1 VSLGFGGCFFGKDND
16 MYRKDTLSNGIR
28 VVSETLPKSRSVSIG
43 VWVKVGSR
51 HESPEIGGISHF
63 IEHLFFKGTKKR
75 TAKDIAIEMD
85 SLGGEM
91 NAFTSQE
98 TTTYYAKVVDEHLPV
113 AIDILS
119 DILLGSKFDPA
130 EMEKERKVI
139 LEEIKGV
146 EDTPDDYIHELFTN
160 TVWPDNSLGRPIL
173 GTKDTIKALKHE
185 DIIRYIDKYYCPKE
199 IVISVAGNFEHAR
212 LVELLNASFGT
223 LSRTGTPKQEVAP
236 TFTRSLFV
244 KKKQLEQVQ
253 LCIGCKGLQ
262 YAHEDRFVI
271 SALNTVLGNS
281 MSSRLFQ
288 EVREQ
293 NALAY
298 SIYSYVTSYR
308 DAGLLT
314 VYAGTDPTSALEAV
328 RLVIKEFKK
337 LRDEGITPAEELR
350 VKNQVKGSL
359 VLSLESSNSHMSR
372 LARQEIYYG
381 KYLSMDDIIKG
392 VEKVSREHVQ
402 RLAQQLFVPENLT
415 LAVLGPLAKSDV
427 PDSVLAI

>member
-1 VSLGFGGCFFGKDND
+1 
-16 MYRKDTLSNGIR
+16 
-28 VVSETLPKSRSVSIG
+28 VSIG

-51 HESPEIGGISHF
+51 HEPEEIGGVSHF
-63 IEHLFFKGTKKR
+63 IEHLFFKGTEKR

-85 SLGGEM
+85 SIGGEM

-119 DILLGSKFDPA
+119 DILLHSKFDPL

-160 TVWPDNSLGRPIL
+160 TVWAGNSLGRPIL
-173 GTKDTIKALKHE
+173 GTRDTIKALKHK
-185 DIIRYIDKYYCPKE
+185 DIVAYIDNYYSPRE

-212 LVELLNASFGT
+212 LIELLNASFGK
-223 LSRTGTPKQEVAP
+223 LARGSLDKKEVTPV
-236 TFTRSLFV
+236 FTQAIAV

-253 LCIGCKGLQ
+253 ICVGCKGMQ
-262 YAHEDRFVI
+262 YTHEDRFVI
-271 SALNTVLGNS
+271 SALNTVMGNS

-288 EVREQ
+288 EIREQ

-308 DAGLLT
+308 DTGLLT
-314 VYAGTDPTSALEAV
+314 VYAGADPSNALEVV
-328 RLVIKEFKK
+328 RLVIKEFRKIK
-337 LRDEGITPAEELR
+337 DEGITPAEESR
-350 VKNQVKGSL
+350 VRNQIKGSL
-359 VLSLESSNSHMSR
+359 VLSLESSTSHMSR
-372 LARQEIYYG
+372 LARQEIYFG

-392 VEKVSREHVQ
+392 VEKVTAEQVQ
-402 RLAQQLFVPENLT
+402 RLAGQLFTRENISLT
-415 LAVLGPLAKSDV
+415 ILGPLSKTDV
-427 PDSVLAI
+427 PDGVLEI

>member
-1 VSLGFGGCFFGKDND
+1 
-16 MYRKDTLSNGIR
+16 MYRKDTLANGIR
-28 VVSETLPKSRSVSIG
+28 VVSETLPKSRSISIG

-51 HESPEIGGISHF
+51 HEAPEIGGVSHF
-63 IEHLFFKGTKKR
+63 IEHMFFKGTEKR
-75 TAKDIAIEMD
+75 SAKDIAIEMD

-113 AIDILS
+113 VIEILA
-119 DILLGSKFDPA
+119 DILLGAKFDPV
-130 EMEKERKVI
+130 EVEKERKVI

-146 EDTPDDYIHELFTN
+146 EDTPDDYIHELFTS
-160 TVWPDNSLGRPIL
+160 TVWPDNALGRPIL
-173 GTKDTIKALKHE
+173 GTRDTIKALKHN
-185 DIIRYIDKYYCPKE
+185 DIISYIESNYSPKE

-212 LVELLNASFGT
+212 LIELLNTHFGK
-223 LSRTGTPKQEVAP
+223 LARIGTAKKEATPE
-236 TFTRSLFV
+236 FTAAVSV

-253 LCIGCKGLQ
+253 LCLGCKGMN
-262 YAHEDRFVI
+262 YTHEDRYVI

-308 DAGLLT
+308 DTGMMT
-314 VYAGTDPTSALEAV
+314 VYAGTDPSNALEVV
-328 RLVIKEFKK
+328 RLVMKELKKIKE
-337 LRDEGITPAEELR
+337 EGITPAEELR
-350 VKNQVKGSL
+350 IKNQIKGSL
-359 VLSLESSNSHMSR
+359 ILSLESSNSHMSR
-372 LARQEIYYG
+372 LARQEIYFG

-392 VEKVSREHVQ
+392 VEKVTAEHVR
-402 RLAQQLFVPENLT
+402 RLAGDLFRRENIALT
-415 LAVLGPLAKSDV
+415 ILGPLSRTDV
-427 PDSVLAI
+427 PESVLEI

>member
-1 VSLGFGGCFFGKDND
+1 
-16 MYRKDTLSNGIR
+16 MYRKDTLTNGIR

-51 HESPEIGGISHF
+51 HEPQELGGVSHF
-63 IEHLFFKGTKKR
+63 IEHMFFKGTQKR

-85 SLGGEM
+85 SIGGEM

-98 TTTYYAKVVDEHLPV
+98 TTTYYVKVVDEHLPI
-113 AIDILS
+113 AIDLLS
-119 DILLGSKFDPA
+119 DILIGSRFDPV

-146 EDTPDDYIHELFTN
+146 EDTPDDFIHELFTG
-160 TVWPDNSLGRPIL
+160 TVWPNNSLGRPIL
-173 GTKDTIKALKHE
+173 GTRDTIKGLKHE
-185 DIIRYIDKYYCPKE
+185 DIISYINSYYSPKE
-199 IVISVAGNFEHAR
+199 IVISVAGNFEHGR
-212 LVELLNASFGT
+212 LIELLNMSFGR
-223 LSRTGTPKQEVAP
+223 LSRGTTAKKEVTP
-236 TFTRSLFV
+236 GFTADVAVR
-244 KKKQLEQVQ
+244 KKQLEQVQ
-253 LCIGCKGLQ
+253 ICMGSRGLN
-262 YAHEDRFVI
+262 YTHEDRYAA

-308 DAGLLT
+308 DTGLLT
-314 VYAGTDPTSALEAV
+314 IYAGADPSNVLEV
-328 RLVIKEFKK
+328 IRLIMKELRKIKQ
-337 LRDEGITPAEELR
+337 EGITQAEETR
-350 VKNQVKGSL
+350 VKNQIKGSL

-372 LARQEIYYG
+372 IARQEIYFG

-392 VEKVSREHVQ
+392 VEKVTKEQVQ
-402 RLAQQLFVPENLT
+402 RLAQQFFTRDNISLT
-415 LAVLGPLAKSDV
+415 ILGPLTRTDI
-427 PDSVLAI
+427 PDSILDI

>member
-1 VSLGFGGCFFGKDND
+1 

-51 HESPEIGGISHF
+51 HEPPEIGGISHF
-63 IEHLFFKGTKKR
+63 IEHLFFKGTQKR

-85 SLGGEM
+85 SIGGEM

-119 DILLGSKFDPA
+119 DILLGSKFDPV

-146 EDTPDDYIHELFTN
+146 EDTPDDYIHELFTS

-173 GTKDTIKALKHE
+173 GTKDTIKSLKHKN
-185 DIIRYIDKYYCPKE
+185 IITYIDNYYSPKE

-212 LVELLNASFGT
+212 LIELLNMSFGK
-223 LSRTGTPKQEVAP
+223 LSRAGILKQEGTP
-236 TFTRSLFV
+236 TFTRAVSV

-253 LCIGCKGLQ
+253 LCIGCKGLN
-262 YAHEDRFVI
+262 YTHEDRYVI

-288 EVREQ
+288 EIREQ

-308 DAGLLT
+308 DTGLLT
-314 VYAGTDPTSALEAV
+314 VYAGTDPSNALEVA
-328 RLVIKEFKK
+328 RLVLKEFVKIKE
-337 LRDEGITPAEELR
+337 EGITPAEEAR
-350 VKNQVKGSL
+350 VKNQIKGSL
-359 VLSLESSNSHMSR
+359 VLSLESSSSHMSR
-372 LARQEIYYG
+372 IARQEIYYG

-392 VEKVSREHVQ
+392 VEKVTAEQVQ
-402 RLAQQLFVPENLT
+402 RLAHQLFSRENLSLT
-415 LAVLGPLAKSDV
+415 ILGPLSRADV
-427 PDSVLAI
+427 PDSVLEI

>member
-1 VSLGFGGCFFGKDND
+1 

-51 HESPEIGGISHF
+51 HEPEEIGGTSHF
-63 IEHLFFKGTKKR
+63 IEHLFFKGTEKR

-85 SLGGEM
+85 SIGGEM

-119 DILLGSKFDPA
+119 DILLHSKFDPL

-160 TVWPDNSLGRPIL
+160 TVWAGNSLGRPIL
-173 GTKDTIKALKHE
+173 GTRDTIKALKHK
-185 DIIRYIDKYYCPKE
+185 DIVSYIDNYYSPKE

-212 LVELLNASFGT
+212 LIELLNASFGK
-223 LSRTGTPKQEVAP
+223 LSRGGIAKKEVTPV
-236 TFTRSLFV
+236 FTQAIAVR
-244 KKKQLEQVQ
+244 KKQLEQVQ
-253 LCIGCKGLQ
+253 ICIGCKGMQ
-262 YAHEDRFVI
+262 YTHEDRFVI
-271 SALNTVLGNS
+271 SALNTVMGNS

-288 EVREQ
+288 EIREQ

-308 DAGLLT
+308 DTGLLT
-314 VYAGTDPTSALEAV
+314 VYAGADPSNALEVV
-328 RLVIKEFKK
+328 RLVIKEFRKIK
-337 LRDEGITPAEELR
+337 DEGITPAEETR
-350 VKNQVKGSL
+350 VRNQIKGSL
-359 VLSLESSNSHMSR
+359 VLSLESSTSHMSR
-372 LARQEIYYG
+372 LARQEIYFG

-392 VEKVSREHVQ
+392 VEKVTAEQVQ
-402 RLAQQLFVPENLT
+402 RLAGQLFTRENISLT
-415 LAVLGPLAKSDV
+415 ILGPLSKADV
-427 PDSVLAI
+427 PDEVLEI

>member
-1 VSLGFGGCFFGKDND
+1 

-51 HESPEIGGISHF
+51 HEPPEIGGISHF
-63 IEHLFFKGTKKR
+63 IEHLFFKGTTKR

-85 SLGGEM
+85 SIGGEM

-119 DILLGSKFDPA
+119 DILLGSRFDPV

-146 EDTPDDYIHELFTN
+146 EDTPDDYIHELFTS
-160 TVWPDNSLGRPIL
+160 TVWPDNPLGRPIL
-173 GTKDTIKALKHE
+173 GTRDTIRALKHE
-185 DIIRYIDKYYCPKE
+185 NIVAYIDDYYGPKE

-212 LVELLNASFGT
+212 LVDLLDKSFGT
-223 LSRTGTPKQEVAP
+223 LVRSGTSKKELAPDFAHAVAV
-236 TFTRSLFV
+236 R
-244 KKKQLEQVQ
+244 KKQLEQVQ
-253 LCIGCKGLQ
+253 LCLGCKGLH
-262 YAHEDRFVI
+262 YTHEDRYVL
-271 SALNTVLGNS
+271 SALNTVLGNG

-298 SIYSYVTSYR
+298 SIYSYITSYR
-308 DAGLLT
+308 DTGLLT
-314 VYAGTDPTSALEAV
+314 VYAGTDPANALDVA
-328 RLVIKEFKK
+328 RLTIKEMKK
-337 LRDEGITPAEELR
+337 IREEGITPAEEAR
-350 VKNQVKGSL
+350 VRNQIKGSL

-372 LARQEIYYG
+372 IARQEIYFG

-392 VEKVSREHVQ
+392 VEHVTAEQVQSLAQ
-402 RLAQQLFVPENLT
+402 RLFTADNLSLT
-415 LAVLGPLAKSDV
+415 ILGPLSKSDV
-427 PDSVLAI
+427 PDSVLEM

>member
-1 VSLGFGGCFFGKDND
+1 

-28 VVSETLPKSRSVSIG
+28 VVSETLPKSRSISIG

-51 HESPEIGGISHF
+51 HEPAEIGGVSHF

-85 SLGGEM
+85 SIGGEM

-98 TTTYYAKVVDEHLPV
+98 TTTYYVKVVDEHLPI
-113 AIDILS
+113 AIDLLA
-119 DILLGSKFDPA
+119 DILIGSLFDEK
-130 EMEKERKVI
+130 EMDKERKVI

-160 TVWPDNSLGRPIL
+160 TVWPNNPLGRPIL
-173 GTKDTIKALKHE
+173 GTRETIAGMKHR
-185 DIIRYIDKYYCPKE
+185 DIISYIESYYSPRE
-199 IVISVAGNFEHAR
+199 IVISVAGNFEHGR
-212 LVELLNASFGT
+212 LIELLEESFGT
-223 LSRTGTPKQEVAP
+223 LSRTGIGKKETTPAFKSDIMV
-236 TFTRSLFV
+236 R
-244 KKKQLEQVQ
+244 KKQLEQVQ
-253 LCIGCKGLQ
+253 ICLGCKGFN
-262 YAHEDRFVI
+262 YTHDDRFVV

-308 DAGLLT
+308 DTGLVT
-314 VYAGTDPTSALEAV
+314 IYAGADPSNTGEVV
-328 RLVIKEFKK
+328 RLITKELRKIKS
-337 LRDEGITPAEELR
+337 EGITPAEETR
-350 VKNQVKGSL
+350 VKNQIKGSL

-372 LARQEIYYG
+372 IARQEIYFG
-381 KYLSMDDIIKG
+381 KYLSIDDIIKG
-392 VEKVSREHVQ
+392 VESVTREDVQ
-402 RLAQQLFVPENLT
+402 RVARQLFTRENASLT
-415 LAVLGPLAKSDV
+415 ILGPVSKTDLPA
-427 PDSVLAI
+427 SVLDL

>member
-1 VSLGFGGCFFGKDND
+1 

-51 HESPEIGGISHF
+51 HEPPEIGGISHF
-63 IEHLFFKGTKKR
+63 IEHLFFKGTQKR

-98 TTTYYAKVVDEHLPV
+98 TTTFYAKVVDEHLPI

-173 GTKDTIKALKHE
+173 GTKETIKALKHE
-185 DIIRYIDKYYCPKE
+185 NIIAYIDSYYSPKE

-212 LVELLNASFGT
+212 LIELLDASFGK
-223 LSRTGTPKQEVAP
+223 LSRTGIPKNEVAP
-236 TFTRSLFV
+236 AFTQALFV

-314 VYAGTDPTSALEAV
+314 VYAGTDPANALEAA

-337 LRDEGITPAEELR
+337 IKEEGITPAEELR

-392 VEKVSREHVQ
+392 VEKVSREQVQ
-402 RLAQQLFVPENLT
+402 RLAQQLFVKENLS
-415 LAVLGPLAKSDV
+415 LAILGPLSRTDV
-427 PDSVLAI
+427 PDSVLEI

>member
-1 VSLGFGGCFFGKDND
+1 

-51 HESPEIGGISHF
+51 HEPPEIGGISHF
-63 IEHLFFKGTKKR
+63 IEHLFFKGTQKR

-85 SLGGEM
+85 SIGGEM

-119 DILLGSKFDPA
+119 DILLGSKFDPL

-146 EDTPDDYIHELFTN
+146 EDTPDDYIHELFTS

-173 GTKDTIKALKHE
+173 GTKDTIKSLKH
-185 DIIRYIDKYYCPKE
+185 DNIITYIDNYYSPKE

-212 LVELLNASFGT
+212 LIELLNMSFGR
-223 LSRTGTPKQEVAP
+223 LSRVGIPKKEGTPAFAQAV
-236 TFTRSLFV
+236 SV

-253 LCIGCKGLQ
+253 LCIGCKGLN
-262 YAHEDRFVI
+262 YTHEDRYVI

-288 EVREQ
+288 EIREQ

-308 DAGLLT
+308 DTGLLT
-314 VYAGTDPTSALEAV
+314 VYAGTDPSNALEVA
-328 RLVIKEFKK
+328 RLVLKELKKIKE
-337 LRDEGITPAEELR
+337 EGITPAEETR
-350 VKNQVKGSL
+350 VKNQIKGSL
-359 VLSLESSNSHMSR
+359 VLSLESSSSHMSR
-372 LARQEIYYG
+372 IARQEIYYG

-392 VEKVSREHVQ
+392 VEKVTAEQVQ
-402 RLAQQLFVPENLT
+402 RLAQQLFSRENLSLT
-415 LAVLGPLAKSDV
+415 ILGPLSKADV
-427 PDSVLAI
+427 PDSVLEI

>member
-1 VSLGFGGCFFGKDND
+1 
-16 MYRKDTLSNGIR
+16 MYRKDTLTNGIR
-28 VVSETLPKSRSVSIG
+28 VVSETLPKSRSISIG

-51 HESPEIGGISHF
+51 HEPEEIGGVSHF
-63 IEHLFFKGTKKR
+63 IEHLFFKGTKTR

-85 SLGGEM
+85 SIGGEM

-119 DILLGSKFDPA
+119 DILLHSKFDPL

-146 EDTPDDYIHELFTN
+146 EDTPDDYIHELFNN
-160 TVWPDNSLGRPIL
+160 TVWAGNSLGRPIL
-173 GTKDTIKALKHE
+173 GTRDTIKALKHK
-185 DIIRYIDKYYCPKE
+185 DIVSYIDKYYSPKE

-212 LVELLNASFGT
+212 LIELLNASFGK
-223 LSRTGTPKQEVAP
+223 LARGGVDKKEVSPA
-236 TFTRSLFV
+236 FNQAIAV

-253 LCIGCKGLQ
+253 ICIGCKGIQ
-262 YAHEDRFVI
+262 YTHDDRFVI

-288 EVREQ
+288 EIREQ

-298 SIYSYVTSYR
+298 SIFSYVTSYR
-308 DAGLLT
+308 DTGLLT
-314 VYAGTDPTSALEAV
+314 VYAGADPANALEVV
-328 RLVIKEFKK
+328 RLVTKEFRKIK
-337 LRDEGITPAEELR
+337 DEGITPAEETR
-350 VKNQVKGSL
+350 VKNQIKGSL
-359 VLSLESSNSHMSR
+359 VLSLESSTSHMSR
-372 LARQEIYYG
+372 LARQEIYFG

-392 VEKVSREHVQ
+392 VEKVTAEQVQ
-402 RLAQQLFVPENLT
+402 RVARQIFDQENISLAI
-415 LAVLGPLAKSDV
+415 LGPLNKADV
-427 PDSVLAI
+427 PDGVLEL

>member
-1 VSLGFGGCFFGKDND
+1 

-51 HESPEIGGISHF
+51 HEPPEIGGISHF
-63 IEHLFFKGTKKR
+63 IEHLFFKGTEKR

-85 SLGGEM
+85 SIGGEM

-119 DILLGSKFDPA
+119 DILIGSKFDPV

-146 EDTPDDYIHELFTN
+146 EDTPDDYIHELFTG

-173 GTKDTIKALKHE
+173 GTKETIRGLKHE
-185 DIIRYIDKYYCPKE
+185 NIISYINDYYSPRE
-199 IVISVAGNFEHAR
+199 IVISVAGNFEHGR
-212 LVELLNASFGT
+212 LIDLLNESFGR
-223 LSRTGTPKQEVAP
+223 LSRGGVPKKEATPSFSRAL
-236 TFTRSLFV
+236 TV
-244 KKKQLEQVQ
+244 KKKTLEQIQ
-253 LCIGCKGLQ
+253 LCIGCKGLH
-262 YAHEDRFVI
+262 YTSDDRYVI

-293 NALAY
+293 RGLAY

-308 DAGLLT
+308 DTGLLT
-314 VYAGTDPTSALEAV
+314 VYAGTDPASALDVV
-328 RLVIKEFKK
+328 RLVLKEFRKITE
-337 LRDEGITPAEELR
+337 EGITPAEELR
-350 VKNQVKGSL
+350 VKNQIKGSL

-392 VEKVSREHVQ
+392 VEKVTADQVQ
-402 RLAQQLFVPENLT
+402 QLAQQLFSPNAIALT
-415 LAVLGPLAKSDV
+415 ILGPLSKTEV
-427 PDSVLAI
+427 PDSVLEL

>member
-1 VSLGFGGCFFGKDND
+1 MHTGIRTRRKNNPV
-16 MYRKDTLSNGIR
+16 YRKDTLSNGIR

-51 HESPEIGGISHF
+51 HEPEEIGGVSHF
-63 IEHLFFKGTKKR
+63 IEHLFFKGTEKR

-85 SLGGEM
+85 SIGGEM

-98 TTTYYAKVVDEHLPV
+98 TTTYYAKVVDEHLPT

-119 DILLGSKFDPA
+119 DILLSSKFDPV
-130 EMEKERKVI
+130 EMDKERKVI
-139 LEEIKGV
+139 LEEIKSV
-146 EDTPDDYIHELFTN
+146 EDTPDDYIHELITS

-173 GTKDTIKALKHE
+173 GTKETIKGLKHN
-185 DIIRYIDKYYCPKE
+185 DIISYIEHYYSPKE

-212 LVELLNASFGT
+212 LIELLNASFGK
-223 LSRTGTPKQEVAP
+223 LVRTGVAKTDVTPVFMHAVG
-236 TFTRSLFV
+236 V

-253 LCIGCKGLQ
+253 VCIACKGLH
-262 YAHEDRFVI
+262 YTHEDRFVI

-288 EVREQ
+288 EIREQ
-293 NALAY
+293 NALVY

-308 DAGLLT
+308 DTGLLT
-314 VYAGTDPTSALEAV
+314 VYAGMDPSNALEVV
-328 RLVIKEFKK
+328 RLVTKELKKIK
-337 LRDEGITPAEELR
+337 DEGITHAEETR
-350 VKNQVKGSL
+350 VRNQIKGSL

-372 LARQEIYYG
+372 LARQEIYFG

-392 VEKVSREHVQ
+392 VEKVTAEQVQ
-402 RLAQQLFVPENLT
+402 NLARQLFTRENMSLT
-415 LAVLGPLAKSDV
+415 ILGPLNKADV
-427 PDSVLAI
+427 PEGVLGV

>member
-1 VSLGFGGCFFGKDND
+1 
-16 MYRKDTLSNGIR
+16 MYRKDTLTNGIR

-51 HESPEIGGISHF
+51 HEPEEISGTSHF
-63 IEHLFFKGTKKR
+63 IEHLFFKGTQKR

-85 SLGGEM
+85 SIGGEM

-119 DILLGSKFDPA
+119 DILLHSKFDPL

-160 TVWPDNSLGRPIL
+160 TVWAGNSLGRPIL
-173 GTKDTIKALKHE
+173 GTRDTIKALKHK
-185 DIIRYIDKYYCPKE
+185 DIVSYIDNYYSPKE
-199 IVISVAGNFEHAR
+199 IVISVAGNFEHVR
-212 LVELLNASFGT
+212 LIELLNASFGK
-223 LSRTGTPKQEVAP
+223 LARGGIAKKEVTPG
-236 TFTRSLFV
+236 FTQAIAV

-253 LCIGCKGLQ
+253 ICIGCKGMN
-262 YAHEDRFVI
+262 YTHEDRFVL
-271 SALNTVLGNS
+271 SALNTVMGNS

-288 EVREQ
+288 EIREQ

-308 DAGLLT
+308 DTGLLT
-314 VYAGTDPTSALEAV
+314 VYAGASPSNALEVV

-337 LRDEGITPAEELR
+337 IKDEGITPAEETR
-350 VKNQVKGSL
+350 VRNQIKGSL
-359 VLSLESSNSHMSR
+359 VLSLESSTSHMSR
-372 LARQEIYYG
+372 LARQEIYFG

-392 VEKVSREHVQ
+392 VEKVTAEQVQ
-402 RLAQQLFVPENLT
+402 RLAGQLFTRENISLT
-415 LAVLGPLAKSDV
+415 ILGPLSKTDV
-427 PDSVLAI
+427 PDGVLEI

>member
-1 VSLGFGGCFFGKDND
+1 

-51 HESPEIGGISHF
+51 HEPPEIGGVSHF
-63 IEHLFFKGTKKR
+63 IEHLFFKGTQKR

-85 SLGGEM
+85 SIGGEM

-119 DILLGSKFDPA
+119 DILLGSKFDPV

-173 GTKDTIKALKHE
+173 GTKDTIKSLKHE
-185 DIIRYIDKYYCPKE
+185 NIITYIDNYYSPKE

-212 LVELLNASFGT
+212 LIELLNMSFGR
-223 LSRTGTPKQEVAP
+223 LSRSGIPKKEEMPAFTGAVV
-236 TFTRSLFV
+236 V

-253 LCIGCKGLQ
+253 LCIGCKGLN
-262 YAHEDRFVI
+262 YTHEDRYVI

-288 EVREQ
+288 EIREQ

-308 DAGLLT
+308 DTGLLT
-314 VYAGTDPTSALEAV
+314 VYAGTDPSNALEVA
-328 RLVIKEFKK
+328 RLVLKEFKK
-337 LRDEGITPAEELR
+337 ITEEGITSAEETR
-350 VKNQVKGSL
+350 VKNQIKGSL
-359 VLSLESSNSHMSR
+359 VLSLESSSSHMSR
-372 LARQEIYYG
+372 IARQEMYYG
-381 KYLSMDDIIKG
+381 KYVSMDDIIKG
-392 VEKVSREHVQ
+392 VEKVTAGQVQ
-402 RLAQQLFVPENLT
+402 RLAQQLFSRENISLT
-415 LAVLGPLAKSDV
+415 ILGPLSRADV
-427 PDSVLAI
+427 PDSVLEI

>member
-1 VSLGFGGCFFGKDND
+1 
-16 MYRKDTLSNGIR
+16 MYRKDALSSGMR

-51 HESPEIGGISHF
+51 HEQQKIGGISHF
-63 IEHLFFKGTKKR
+63 IEHLFFKGTEKR

-91 NAFTSQE
+91 NAFTTQE
-98 TTTYYAKVVDEHLPV
+98 TTTFYAKVVDEHLPV

-119 DILLGSKFDPA
+119 DILLSSKFNPT

-160 TVWPDNSLGRPIL
+160 AIWPDHPLGRPIL
-173 GTKDTIKALKHE
+173 GTKETIKALKHE
-185 DIIRYIDKYYCPKE
+185 NIISYISDYYSPKE

-212 LVELLNASFGT
+212 LIDLLNASFGK
-223 LSRTGTPKQEVAP
+223 LSRVGVPKKESTPA
-236 TFTRSLFV
+236 FTPAVVV

-253 LCIGCKGLQ
+253 LCIGCKGLN
-262 YAHEDRFVI
+262 YTHEDRYVI

-308 DAGLLT
+308 DTGLLT
-314 VYAGTDPTSALEAV
+314 VYAGTDPSNALEVV
-328 RLVIKEFKK
+328 RLVLKEFQQIKNQ
-337 LRDEGITPAEELR
+337 GITSAEENR
-350 VKNQVKGSL
+350 VKNQIKGSM

-372 LARQEIYYG
+372 IARQEIYYG

-392 VEKVSREHVQ
+392 VENVTREQVQ
-402 RLAQQLFVPENLT
+402 RLAQQLFIRDNIA
-415 LAVLGPLAKSDV
+415 LAILGPLDKTDL
-427 PDSVLAI
+427 PDAIFGEI

>member
-1 VSLGFGGCFFGKDND
+1 
-16 MYRKDTLSNGIR
+16 MYRKDTLTNGIR

-51 HESPEIGGISHF
+51 HEPEEIGGASHF
-63 IEHLFFKGTKKR
+63 IEHLFFKGTEKR

-85 SLGGEM
+85 SIGGEM

-119 DILLGSKFDPA
+119 DILLHSKFDPL

-160 TVWPDNSLGRPIL
+160 TVWAGNSLGRPIL
-173 GTKDTIKALKHE
+173 GTRDTIKALKHR
-185 DIIRYIDKYYCPKE
+185 DIVSYIDNYYSPKE

-212 LVELLNASFGT
+212 LIELLNASFGK
-223 LSRTGTPKQEVAP
+223 LARGGIAKKEVTPG
-236 TFTRSLFV
+236 FTQAIAV

-253 LCIGCKGLQ
+253 ICIGCKGMQ
-262 YAHEDRFVI
+262 YTHEDRFVI
-271 SALNTVLGNS
+271 SALNTVMGNS

-288 EVREQ
+288 EIREQ

-308 DAGLLT
+308 DTGLLT
-314 VYAGTDPTSALEAV
+314 VYAGADPSNALEVV
-328 RLVIKEFKK
+328 RLVVKEFRKIKE
-337 LRDEGITPAEELR
+337 EGITPAEETR
-350 VKNQVKGSL
+350 VRNQIKGSL
-359 VLSLESSNSHMSR
+359 VLSLESSTSHMSR
-372 LARQEIYYG
+372 LARQEIYFG

-392 VEKVSREHVQ
+392 VEKVTAEQVHH
-402 RLAQQLFVPENLT
+402 LAQQLFTRENISLT
-415 LAVLGPLAKSDV
+415 ILGPLTKVDV
-427 PDSVLAI
+427 PDGILEI